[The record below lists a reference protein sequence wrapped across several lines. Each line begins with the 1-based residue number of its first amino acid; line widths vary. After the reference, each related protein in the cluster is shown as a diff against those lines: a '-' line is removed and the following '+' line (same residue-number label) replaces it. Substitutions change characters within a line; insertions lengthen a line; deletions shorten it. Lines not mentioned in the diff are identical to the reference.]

1 MKRVFKLVM
10 LVAGMVSMLSG
21 STDMYDQVEKMNKGL
36 DGYIVGKTLNKEQQ
50 KLVTKNALESNT
62 KYILK
67 FLVDDNLIVAINKSN
82 NRVLAINKRYVNIDQ
97 KEVQEMIGKF
107 IYEFN
112 EPTAMAHDKMVYWV
126 YDKNGQKLSEDNLK
140 KWKNTLKVKNT
151 GLPLAKAVNTTT
163 AENVDFNPYLSFK
176 MNSTEAIMTELKE
189 PKPLTVNILVS
200 SDRLIQDTT
209 GMMDI
214 K

>member
-1 MKRVFKLVM
+1 MKRVFKLAM
-10 LVAGMVSMLSG
+10 LVAGIVSVLSG
-21 STDMYDQVEKMNKGL
+21 SNMYNQVEKMNKGL
-36 DGYIVGKTLNKEQQ
+36 DGYIVGKILTKEQQ
-50 KLVTKNALESNT
+50 KLITKNALASNN
-62 KYILK
+62 KHILK
-67 FLVDDNLIVAINKSN
+67 FLVDDNLIIAINKSN
-82 NRVLAINKRYVNIDQ
+82 NRVLVINKRYVNIDQ
-97 KEVQEMIGKF
+97 KAVKEMISKF

-126 YDKNGQKLSEDNLK
+126 YDKNGKKLSEDDLK

-163 AENVDFNPYLSFK
+163 ENVDFNPYLSFK
-176 MNSTEAIMTELKE
+176 MNSTEGIMTELKE
-189 PKPLTVNILVS
+189 PKPSTVNILVS

-209 GMMDI
+209 GMIDI

>member
-151 GLPLAKAVNTTT
+151 GLPLAKAVNTT

>member
-1 MKRVFKLVM
+1 M

-36 DGYIVGKTLNKEQQ
+36 DGYIVGKTLSKEQQ

-151 GLPLAKAVNTTT
+151 GLPLAKAVNTT

-209 GMMDI
+209 GMIDI

>member
-1 MKRVFKLVM
+1 MKRVLKLVI

-21 STDMYDQVEKMNKGL
+21 STNMYDQVEKMNKGL

-50 KLVTKNALESNT
+50 KLVLKNPLDSNT

-82 NRVLAINKRYVNIDQ
+82 NRVLAVNKRYVNIDQ
-97 KEVQEMIGKF
+97 KEVQEMISKF

-112 EPTAMAHDKMVYWV
+112 EPTAMAHDKMVYWI
-126 YDKNGQKLSEDNLK
+126 YDKNGEKLSEDNLK
-140 KWKNTLKVKNT
+140 KWKESLKVRNT
-151 GLPLAKAVNTTT
+151 GLPLAKAVNTTGQD
-163 AENVDFNPYLSFK
+163 VDFNPYLTFK
-176 MNSTEAIMTELKE
+176 MNSTEGIMSELKE
-189 PKPLTVNILVS
+189 PKPSTVNILVS

-209 GMMDI
+209 GMIDI

>member
-1 MKRVFKLVM
+1 M

-151 GLPLAKAVNTTT
+151 GLPLAKAVNTT